1 MSPLYYTYYESPI
14 GIMQIGGTEHMIHEI
29 TFVDHKDHLIHGEP
43 GVGEIMHICT
53 EQLIEYFSGKRRVF
67 DIPIVQEG
75 TEFQQKVWGHLYEID
90 YGKTIS
96 YVDLAKK
103 MGDANTTRAV
113 ANANAKNRIAL
124 INPCHRV
131 IGSDKNLTG
140 YAWGLWRKKWLLQ
153 HEFRVLHGIQ
163 TLF

>member
-1 MSPLYYTYYESPI
+1 
-14 GIMQIGGTEHMIHEI
+14 
-29 TFVDHKDHLIHGEP
+29 
-43 GVGEIMHICT
+43 MHICT

-153 HEFRVLHGIQ
+153 HEFRILHGIQ